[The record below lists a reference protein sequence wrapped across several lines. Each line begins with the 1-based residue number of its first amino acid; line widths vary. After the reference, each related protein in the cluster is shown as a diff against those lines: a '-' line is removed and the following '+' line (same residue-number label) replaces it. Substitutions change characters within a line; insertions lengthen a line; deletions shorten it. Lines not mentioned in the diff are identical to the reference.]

1 MGTSKNILF
10 CGALTTMAL
19 VACGGGNKP
28 VSNPTGGGEPS
39 GGSETSSASSLKF
52 DNECVDPV
60 ADGDTHDPSRP
71 ADHHVQLDVKEYDI
85 DGDGEV
91 DYFVKPAWP
100 CGHGCF
106 RSAYVARGTCGHYVG
121 TFPSEDNWDALD
133 DKTNGLKDIKAR
145 PKKSDG
151 EELHCYQVI
160 WKFDGKQYQANKH
173 RECECKDESPKC
185 EAEWTD
191 GGMPL

>member
-1 MGTSKNILF
+1 MRIANHTLLG
-10 CGALTTMAL
+10 GAVAL
-19 VACGGGNKP
+19 LLACGGGGGAKSTN
-28 VSNPTGGGEPS
+28 NPSGGGES
-39 GGSETSSASSLKF
+39 GGGGSSSGMTF

-60 ADGDTHDPSRP
+60 SDGDTHDPTRP
-71 ADHHVQLDVKEYDI
+71 ADHHVQLDVKEFDL
-85 DGDGEV
+85 DSDGEV

-100 CGHGCF
+100 CGHGCY
-106 RSAYVARGTCGHYVG
+106 RSAYVARKTCGHYVG
-121 TFPSEDNWDALD
+121 TFPSEDNYEALD

-151 EELHCYQVI
+151 QELHCYQVI

-173 RECECKDESPKC
+173 RECECKDEAPKC
-185 EAEWTD
+185 EADWTD